1 MKRLIPL
8 GIGIV
13 LCGALLSVGVTQE
26 VPIGSVQGKVVM
38 GENGRPLAGAF
49 VTVTPQG
56 ADPDQPLKVRYAET
70 KADGTFAIRGL
81 PASAYQ
87 VEVSAKNHVLPETY
101 ATVVEGPATQLNLS
115 LDRGEDR
122 LSLYASQRVFTPDEK
137 PELELH
143 GFIPQDDVEIEV
155 RNVDVDAI
163 AKKGSL
169 QETLSPLTNAKVKA
183 SELQA
188 TAPLKTKINYR
199 ITKKD
204 AEGAFIEN
212 LPVDKLGE
220 GFYWVTVKAGKL
232 RADTVLSV
240 SRIALITK
248 SRGTEALMY
257 ATDLMSGEPISNV
270 ALSVQAPSGLV
281 NLGRTGKDGTLSATL
296 PANEGN
302 ELIIARKDKSVAVV
316 GFWTGQ
322 PTDPNIR
329 VVGYT
334 DRPVYRPGDT
344 IKFKGIVR
352 RLDKTEMR
360 LPDSGV
366 MDVELRDPEDHVVAT
381 SRVEMTAHGSFHGEF
396 PTSSEAEPG
405 YYRIL
410 ATGAGARLET
420 LGVTIASYRK
430 PEYKVDVRPQGGP
443 FVLGDKASV
452 VVDCQYYFGG
462 PVVGAKVK
470 ASVYRTPYW
479 SYEGEDGEGYE
490 GEEYESYGG
499 GEYSQEIE
507 GVTDAAGRVVLE
519 FPTRADEDPD
529 RYETD
534 YTYTVVAS
542 VADDAGK
549 YFDGEGTVRVN
560 RGKVDLKV
568 ETDQYV
574 ASPGETVPVHV
585 KVTDAV
591 DKKKKVAGQ
600 AVTLEIGEWRWT
612 RRTSVVVPRQ
622 TLTGT
627 TNADGVATF
636 AVPFEKGGDFE
647 LRGKTSDGDRDV
659 IGITS
664 LWVEGASESAKP
676 AADLTVRLDKRK
688 YEIGD
693 RARVLLETDKPGGSA
708 LLTIQAEGI
717 LSRQVVKLT
726 SRATIVRVPVTK
738 AFAPNVYVSAAYV
751 REKQFREDTRKL
763 VVNRNDRA
771 INVEV
776 TPDRPDY
783 KPGEMAR
790 LTVRTTDQKGKPV
803 AAELSVGV
811 VDESIY
817 AIAEDRTNIRAML
830 NPDRM
835 DSVQTH
841 HSFPEVYLDGGD
853 KGSANIPLRKKFEDT
868 AAWLPTVWTGA
879 EGESTVE
886 VTLPDNLTQWRTTAI
901 GVTDNGAS
909 GQTVSKFRARKPLM
923 VRISPPAFM
932 VQGDRQQVAF
942 SVTNDTGKDAD
953 VRVELGAENVQAD
966 GERNPRLRVA
976 AGATEAVN
984 LDIAA
989 GDPGEAVLTA
999 RAWID
1004 GDTNDGV
1011 EGRFPVVPHGRQK
1024 IDAQAVEARP
1034 TSTMEFDLDSK
1045 AANNAGSLKIS
1056 VTPTLAGGAIQALDT
1071 LVDFPY
1077 GCVEQTMSRFM
1088 PAVVVADAL
1097 QKLNLDRPA
1106 LTEKI
1111 PKVSRDSLARLARMQ
1126 HGDGGWGWW
1135 EYDESD
1141 VFMTALVLDG
1151 LDRAKRAG
1159 YEPTGVQMESALSW
1173 AANRLAKPEKDD
1185 RRRDRLYLAY
1195 SLLRHGKPVPEL
1207 AKIDLAKAESTEF
1220 ALAALAFN
1228 EAGQTARRDEALRRL
1243 SASAVGS
1250 GVQARWESSLS
1261 WGEEPNAL
1269 ALVAFATIRPTDPII
1284 PRVVRGIVAR
1294 RQGNAWHSTRDTSYS
1309 VIGLVQVLANSR
1321 ESETPGEAIVKV
1333 NGSEVRRIAID
1344 PSRVEGEVVT
1354 VPRSE
1359 LATGPI
1365 KVEVERTGEG
1375 VAYAS
1380 AELRQFIVE
1389 TDIPAVST
1397 DPDLR
1402 VTREYFV
1409 MEPRRLEDGSTKLMP
1424 SLRPVNQVRPGD
1436 LVRVVLTINTKGD
1449 REFVMIEDPTPSHC
1463 RVTEREDI
1471 GEGEEW
1477 TWWWSR
1483 NVIRDDRIAIFARW
1497 LGKGENKVTYTMRAE
1512 GVGKGSALP
1521 TCVGNMYDPS
1531 AYASTG
1537 ESRLEIAR

>member
-13 LCGALLSVGVTQE
+13 LCGALISVGVTQE

-38 GENGRPLAGAF
+38 GENGRPLAAAF

-56 ADPDQPLKVRYAET
+56 ADPNLPLKVRYAET
-70 KADGTFAIRGL
+70 KEDGTFAIRGL
-81 PASAYQ
+81 PATTYQ
-87 VEVSAKNHVLPETY
+87 IEVSAKNHVLPESYT
-101 ATVVEGPATQLNLS
+101 TVVEGPATEVNLS
-115 LDRGEDR
+115 LKRGEDR

-143 GFIPQDDVEIEV
+143 GFIPEDDVEIEV
-155 RNVDVDAI
+155 RNVDLDAI

-169 QETLSPLTNAKVKA
+169 QEVLSPLTNAKA
-183 SELQA
+183 SQSELQA
-188 TAPLKTKINYR
+188 SAPLRTKLTYR
-199 ITKKD
+199 ISKKD

-220 GFYWVTVKAGKL
+220 GFYWVSVKAGKL
-232 RADTVLSV
+232 RADTALSV

-248 SRGTEALMY
+248 SRGTEALMF
-257 ATDLMSGEPISNV
+257 ATDLVSGNPISNV
-270 ALSVQAPSGLV
+270 AVSVQGPNGLV
-281 NLGRTGKDGTLSATL
+281 NLGRTAKDGTLSAKL

-302 ELIIARKDKSVAVV
+302 ELVIARKDKSVAVV

-322 PTDPNIR
+322 PTDPNTR

-360 LPDSGV
+360 LPATGT
-366 MDVELRDPEDHVVAT
+366 MDVELRDPEDHVLAT
-381 SRVEMTAHGSFHGEF
+381 SRVDMSAHGSFHGEF
-396 PTSSEAEPG
+396 PTSPEAAPG

-410 ATGAGARLET
+410 ATGAGAKLET

-479 SYEGEDGEGYE
+479 SYEDENGEGYE

-519 FPTRADEDPD
+519 FPTRAEEDPF

-534 YTYTVVAS
+534 YNYTVVAS

-560 RGKVDLKV
+560 RGKVDVSV
-568 ETDQYV
+568 ETGQYV
-574 ASPGETVPVHV
+574 ASPGETVPVRV

-591 DKKKKVAGQ
+591 DKKKKIGRQTV
-600 AVTLEIGEWRWT
+600 VLEIGEWRWT

-627 TNADGVATF
+627 TDADGVATF
-636 AVPFEKGGDFE
+636 NVPFDKGGDYE
-647 LRGKTSDGDRDV
+647 LRGKTSDGERDV
-659 IGITS
+659 TS
-664 LWVEGASESAKP
+664 VTTLWVEGGAESAKP

-708 LLTIQAEGI
+708 LVTVQAEGI

-726 SRATIVRVPVTK
+726 SRATLIRIPVTQ
-738 AFAPNVYVSAAYV
+738 ALAPNVYVSAAYV

-771 INVEV
+771 IKVEV

-783 KPGEMAR
+783 KPGDTAK
-790 LTVRTTDQKGKPV
+790 LTVRTTDLKGKPV
-803 AAELSVGV
+803 PAELSVGV

-817 AIAEDRTNIRAML
+817 AIQEDRTDVRAML

-835 DSVQTH
+835 DAIQTH

-879 EGESTVE
+879 AGESTVE
-886 VTLPDNLTQWRTTAI
+886 VKLPDNLTQWRTTAI
-901 GVTDNGAS
+901 GVTDAGAA
-909 GQTVSKFRARKPLM
+909 GQTTSKFRARKPLM
-923 VRISPPAFM
+923 VRISPPAFL
-932 VQGDRQQVAF
+932 VQGDHQQVAF

-966 GERNPRLRVA
+966 GERNPRLSLS
-976 AGATEAVN
+976 AGETEAVM
-984 LDIAA
+984 LDVTA

-1034 TSTMEFDLDSK
+1034 SSTMEFDLDAK

-1097 QKLNLDRPA
+1097 KKLNLERPA
-1106 LTEKI
+1106 LAEKI
-1111 PKVSRDSLARLARMQ
+1111 PKVSADSMARLARMQ

-1159 YEPTGVQMESALSW
+1159 YESTGIRLESALTWS
-1173 AANRLAKPEKDD
+1173 ANRLAKPEKDD

-1195 SLLRHGKPVPEL
+1195 SLLRHGKPAPEL
-1207 AKIDLAKAESTEF
+1207 AKIDLAKADSTEF
-1220 ALAALAFN
+1220 AIAALAFN
-1228 EAGQTARRDEALRRL
+1228 EAGETARRDESLRRL

-1250 GVQARWESSLS
+1250 GVQARWESTLS

-1269 ALVAFATIRPTDPII
+1269 ALVAFATIRPNDPII
-1284 PRVVRGIVAR
+1284 PRIVRGLMAR
-1294 RQGNAWHSTRDTSYS
+1294 RQGNAWQSTRDTSYS

-1321 ESETPGEAIVKV
+1321 ENEVAGEAIVKV
-1333 NGSEVRRIAID
+1333 NGREVRRVTID
-1344 PSRVEGEVVT
+1344 PAKAEGEVIT
-1354 VPRSE
+1354 IPRTE
-1359 LATGPI
+1359 MTPGPI
-1365 KVEVERTGEG
+1365 KVEIERTGAG

-1380 AELRQFIVE
+1380 GELRQFIVE
-1389 TDIPAVST
+1389 AEIPAVST

-1402 VTREYFV
+1402 VTRQYFV

-1424 SLRPVNQVRPGD
+1424 SLQPVNQVRPGD
-1436 LVRVVLTINTKGD
+1436 LVRVVITINTKNT

-1477 TWWWSR
+1477 MWWWSR
-1483 NVIRDDRIAIFARW
+1483 NVVRDDRIAIFARW
-1497 LGKGENKVTYTMRAE
+1497 LKTGENKVTYTMRAE

-1521 TCVGNMYDPS
+1521 TWVGNMYDPS
-1531 AYASTG
+1531 AYAST
-1537 ESRLEIAR
+1537 EETRLEIAK